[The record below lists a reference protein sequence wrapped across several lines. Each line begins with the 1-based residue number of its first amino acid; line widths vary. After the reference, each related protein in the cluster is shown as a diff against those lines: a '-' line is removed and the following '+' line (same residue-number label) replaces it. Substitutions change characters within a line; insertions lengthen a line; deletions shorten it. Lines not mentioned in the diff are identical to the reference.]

1 MGGIASFF
9 LFRGILTTNSGWRE
23 QIEKQIGE
31 HEVILSDLE
40 CRQVSY
46 HLSQN
51 FHKYICTCLL

>member
-46 HLSQN
+46 HLSQYY
-51 FHKYICTCLL
+51 HIHM